1 MIRYLPVIICLIALA
16 DIMIIK
22 DIYGQCNNINN
33 KRLDI
38 NIVLILMLVADI
50 ILIYTHL
57 EYERYESGVVLLLI
71 ILIYGKL
78 VGSQIYANIAKA
90 VFYISI
96 SINAAV
102 LADYVLKYIS
112 IQRNDSYMLYEI
124 NVLCVIILFKVI
136 CLVMFGAY
144 KRYVQ
149 YTYNNVYYV
158 AVTVMKIIGA
168 VINICVYSAV
178 KSIGYYNASII
189 VVILFI
195 NVLTDTGIVFLN
207 IVKNYASVSYER
219 EMLEQEI
226 ETCRILYDNI
236 KTGQDEL
243 RDIRHD
249 IKNRLNMLCY
259 SLDENNI
266 EQARKAIGVLYDNI
280 DASSRIFYCN
290 NLKVNT
296 MLEYKFAGLPDN
308 INVQCDIDIPDNL
321 DMDMGDLGVIIGNLL
336 DNSINAVKKI
346 DGEAYINVVMKYSAE
361 SLFITIKN
369 SYIEDNTIK
378 SAVYYIDHGRGIKN
392 VKRLVDKYRG
402 SYSDTKENGVYTTNL
417 SISI

>member
-207 IVKNYASVSYER
+207 IVRNYASVSYER

-417 SISI
+417 SIFI

>member
-78 VGSQIYANIAKA
+78 VGSQIYVNIAKA
-90 VFYISI
+90 VFYISM
-96 SINAAV
+96 SINAEV
-102 LADYVLKYIS
+102 LADYVLRYIS
-112 IQRNDSYMLYEI
+112 IQRDDSYMLYEI
-124 NVLCVIILFKVI
+124 NVLCVIVLFKVI
-136 CLVMFGAY
+136 SLFMFDVY

-158 AVTVMKIIGA
+158 AVTVMKIICA

-207 IVKNYASVSYER
+207 IVRNYANVSYER

-296 MLEYKFAGLPDN
+296 MLEYKFAGLPEN

>member
-195 NVLTDTGIVFLN
+195 NVLTDIGIVFLN
-207 IVKNYASVSYER
+207 IVRNYASVSYER

-296 MLEYKFAGLPDN
+296 MLEYKFAGLPEN

-392 VKRLVDKYRG
+392 VKRLVDKYKG